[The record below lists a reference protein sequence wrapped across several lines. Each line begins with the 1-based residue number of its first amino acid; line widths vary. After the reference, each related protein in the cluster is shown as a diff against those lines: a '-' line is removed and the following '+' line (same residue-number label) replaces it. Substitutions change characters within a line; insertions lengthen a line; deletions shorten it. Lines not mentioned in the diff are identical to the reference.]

1 MFNNKIAGDLFT
13 KGEKWFIITLIVIIV
28 LCVLKILSN
37 NLDNFLLS
45 ILIYIWIFGTL
56 FMPYIIGIVI
66 SAIAILIIRKKIM
79 EKDKNVKILI
89 YGVIIIACVI
99 VCRNL
104 GYPIM
109 LYLSEKPDK
118 VYTEMKELNDSEKLI
133 GLSKEEVIELLGE
146 PIVTSDNMY
155 IYDPGTLTNY
165 LFLGEIT
172 SYDLFIWFDENHIV
186 RCTEINLPLG
196 G

>member
-1 MFNNKIAGDLFT
+1 MENK
-13 KGEKWFIITLIVIIV
+13 KWLIIVIIIIS
-28 LCVLKILSN
+28 ILFLFRIGN
-37 NLDNFLLS
+37 VFLLN
-45 ILIYIWIFGTL
+45 ILLFIWIFGTL
-56 FMPYIIGIVI
+56 FFPYILGIVI
-66 SAIAILIIRKKIM
+66 S
-79 EKDKNVKILI
+79 
-89 YGVIIIACVI
+89 VIIIFFVRKRLTDKYKKYDMLIYTVI
-99 VCRNL
+99 TILCIFVFSHI
-104 GYPIM
+104 GYKIM

-155 IYDPGTLTNY
+155 IYDAGTLTNY

-172 SYDLFIWFDENHIV
+172 SYDLFIWFDENDIV
-186 RCTEINLPLG
+186 RSTEINLPLG